1 MIRIVTFIFL
11 FFNGLIQAQDHLGDF
26 QEGNT
31 HYNSGEYQ
39 EAIDKYNSILNDGL
53 HSFELYYNLAN
64 AHYKQNNIAE
74 SIYFY
79 EKALQFDTNN
89 KEALSN
95 LSFAQQ
101 MTIDDIDILPNSG
114 IKNILNGLVSVMN
127 SDGWGVLIVVLIW
140 FTVLFLLVYFFSR
153 NTKTKRVS
161 FVSSFTLSS
170 LILLSFVMGFYAKSV
185 ENNNIYA
192 IVFDDEVQ
200 VKEEPNLRSSLRF
213 KLHEGTKILLL
224 ETLGEWNKIRLTN
237 GQSGWLQSETIKV
250 L

>member
-11 FFNGLIQAQDHLGDF
+11 FFNGLIQAQDHLDDF
-26 QEGNT
+26 QNGNT
-31 HYNSGEYQ
+31 HYNNGEYQ
-39 EAIDKYNSILNDGL
+39 EAIDKFNSILNDGL
-53 HSFELYYNLAN
+53 HSFELYFNLAN

-79 EKALQFDTNN
+79 EKALQFDANN

-101 MTIDDIDILPNSG
+101 MTIDDIDVVPNSG

-140 FTVLFLLVYFFSR
+140 LTVLFLLVYFFSR

-161 FVSSFTLSS
+161 FVLSFTLSS
-170 LILLSFVMGFYAKSV
+170 LILLSFVMGFYAKSL

-192 IVFDDEVQ
+192 IVFDEEVQ

-237 GQSGWLQSETIKV
+237 GQSGWLQSESIKV

>member
-11 FFNGLIQAQDHLGDF
+11 VFNGFIQAQDHLREF
-26 QEGNT
+26 QDGNA
-31 HYNSGEYQ
+31 HYNNGEYL
-39 EAIDKYNSILNDGL
+39 EAIDEYNRILNDGL
-53 HSFELYYNLAN
+53 HSFELYFNLAN

-79 EKALQFDTNN
+79 EKALQLDGDN
-89 KEALSN
+89 KEVLSN

-101 MTIDDIDILPNSG
+101 MTIDDIDVVPNSG
-114 IKNILNGLVSVMN
+114 IKNILNGLVSVMD
-127 SDGWGVLIVVLIW
+127 SDGWGVLIVILIW
-140 FTVLFLLVYFFSR
+140 LTVLFLLVYFFSR

-161 FVSSFTLSS
+161 FIFSFTLSGV
-170 LILLSFVMGFYAKSV
+170 ILLSFMMVFYAKSI
-185 ENNNIYA
+185 ENNNVYA
-192 IVFDDEVQ
+192 IVFDEEVQ

-224 ETLGEWNKIRLTN
+224 NTVGEWNKIKLTN
-237 GQSGWLQSETIKV
+237 GQSGWLKSGSIKI

>member
-1 MIRIVTFIFL
+1 MIRIVTFMFL

-26 QEGNT
+26 QNGNT
-31 HYNSGEYQ
+31 HYNNGEYQ
-39 EAIDKYNSILNDGL
+39 EAIDKFNSILNDGL
-53 HSFELYYNLAN
+53 HSFELYFNLAN

-79 EKALQFDTNN
+79 EKALQFDANN

-101 MTIDDIDILPNSG
+101 MTIDDIDVVPNSG

-140 FTVLFLLVYFFSR
+140 LTVLFLLVYFFSR

-161 FVSSFTLSS
+161 FVLSFTLSS
-170 LILLSFVMGFYAKSV
+170 LILLSFVMGFYAKSL

-192 IVFDDEVQ
+192 IVFDEEVQ

-237 GQSGWLQSETIKV
+237 GQSGWLQSESIKV

>member
-1 MIRIVTFIFL
+1 MVRIVTFIFL
-11 FFNGLIQAQDHLGDF
+11 VFNGLIQAQDHLGDF
-26 QEGNT
+26 QDGNT
-31 HYNSGEYQ
+31 HYNNGEYQ
-39 EAIDKYNSILNDGL
+39 EAIDKYNSILNDGS
-53 HSFELYYNLAN
+53 HSFELYFNLAN

-79 EKALQFDTNN
+79 EKALQFDANN

-101 MTIDDIDILPNSG
+101 MTIDDIDVVPNSS

-140 FTVLFLLVYFFSR
+140 LTILFLLVYFFSR
-153 NTKTKRVS
+153 YTKTKRVS
-161 FVSSFTLSS
+161 FVLSFTLSS
-170 LILLSFVMGFYAKSV
+170 LILLSFVMGFYAKSL

-192 IVFDDEVQ
+192 IVFDEEVQ

-237 GQSGWLQSETIKV
+237 GQSGWLQSESIKV

>member
-1 MIRIVTFIFL
+1 MDYIRSSCI
-11 FFNGLIQAQDHLGDF
+11 LI
-26 QEGNT
+26 
-31 HYNSGEYQ
+31 
-39 EAIDKYNSILNDGL
+39 
-53 HSFELYYNLAN
+53 LAN

-79 EKALQFDTNN
+79 EKALQFDANN
-89 KEALSN
+89 NEALSN

-101 MTIDDIDILPNSG
+101 MTIDDIDVVPNSG
-114 IKNILNGLVSVMN
+114 IKNVLNGLVSVMN

-140 FTVLFLLVYFFSR
+140 LTVLFLLVYFFSR

-161 FVSSFTLSS
+161 FVLSFTLSS
-170 LILLSFVMGFYAKSV
+170 FILLSFVMGFYAKSL

-192 IVFDDEVQ
+192 IVFDEEVQ
-200 VKEEPNLRSSLRF
+200 VKEEPNLRDSLRF

-237 GQSGWLQSETIKV
+237 GQSGWLQSESVKV
-250 L
+250 LLNNI

>member
-31 HYNSGEYQ
+31 HYNNGEYQ

-53 HSFELYYNLAN
+53 HSFELYFNLAN

-101 MTIDDIDILPNSG
+101 MTIDDIDVVPNSG
-114 IKNILNGLVSVMN
+114 IKNILNDLVSVMN

-140 FTVLFLLVYFFSR
+140 LTVLFLLVYFFSR

-161 FVSSFTLSS
+161 FVLSFTLSS
-170 LILLSFVMGFYAKSV
+170 LILLSFVMGFYAKSL

-192 IVFDDEVQ
+192 IVFDEEVQ

-237 GQSGWLQSETIKV
+237 GQSGWLQSESIKV

>member
-1 MIRIVTFIFL
+1 MTRIVTFIFL
-11 FFNGLIQAQDHLGDF
+11 FCSVLIQAQDHLGVF

-31 HYNSGEYQ
+31 HYNNGEYQ
-39 EAIDKYNSILNDGL
+39 QAIDKYNRILNHEL
-53 HSFELYYNLAN
+53 HSFELYFNLAN

-79 EKALQFDTNN
+79 EKALQFDGNN

-101 MTIDDIDILPNSG
+101 MTIDDIDIVPNSG
-114 IKNILNGLVSVMN
+114 IKNILNGLVSIMD

-140 FTVLFLLVYFFSR
+140 LTILFLLGYFFSR
-153 NTKTKRVS
+153 NTKTKRMS
-161 FVSSFTLSS
+161 FILSFTLSG
-170 LILLSFVMGFYAKSV
+170 LMLLSFVMGFYAKSLK
-185 ENNNIYA
+185 NNNVFA
-192 IVFDDEVQ
+192 IVFDEEVQ

-213 KLHEGTKILLL
+213 KLHEGTKIILLD
-224 ETLGEWNKIRLTN
+224 TVGEWNKIRLTN
-237 GQSGWLQSETIKV
+237 GQSGWLQSESIKV